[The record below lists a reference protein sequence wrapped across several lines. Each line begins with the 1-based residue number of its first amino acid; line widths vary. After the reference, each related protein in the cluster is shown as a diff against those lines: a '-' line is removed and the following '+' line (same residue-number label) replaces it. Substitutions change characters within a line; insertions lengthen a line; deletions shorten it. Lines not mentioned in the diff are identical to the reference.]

1 MLKEPTDVLNME
13 EKKKQLDFN
22 SQSLVIHNV
31 KKTWKGVIPSGDLLK
46 HLYPGWWSFLQ
57 QISLNE
63 LGLLLAWICIP

>member
-13 EKKKQLDFN
+13 EKKNNLTLTVKKLGY
-22 SQSLVIHNV
+22 SYV